1 MIRLRDGVSE
11 DYGVKHS
18 SRASSIDFITS
29 NLSHKAKVTP
39 ENLDWALK
47 GKSNGCRL
55 AEPLRV
61 SPHSKESKKIPSILS
76 KKEPGIQTIIGLTII
91 SPRILGIYV
100 R

>member
-55 AEPLRV
+55 AEPLRG
-61 SPHSKESKKIPSILS
+61 SPHSKDYLKNSFNSVQKR
-76 KKEPGIQTIIGLTII
+76 TRHTNNY
-91 SPRILGIYV
+91 RIDYYFTQDIRHLC
-100 R
+100 